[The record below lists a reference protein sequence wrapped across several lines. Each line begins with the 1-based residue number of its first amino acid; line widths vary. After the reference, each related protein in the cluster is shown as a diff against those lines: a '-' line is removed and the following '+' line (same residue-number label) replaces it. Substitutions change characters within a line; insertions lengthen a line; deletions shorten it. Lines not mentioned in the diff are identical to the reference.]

1 MESANDTKDGKYTTD
16 LSELQSTVRAMGK
29 DKQLMQILSKNRIN
43 MESISNNPVFL
54 RAFLGTLLA
63 LTSGGTV
70 ANKLGLRIGVAKN
83 PTTFQEVNAYL
94 DTKGLI
100 EAELQAIASEYGET
114 DLDKDKLEKLMKF
127 SAAGTISANNIPP
140 NMYAESAYA
149 KYGQNGTAVLPP

>member
-1 MESANDTKDGKYTTD
+1 
-16 LSELQSTVRAMGK
+16 
-29 DKQLMQILSKNRIN
+29 

-100 EAELQAIASEYGET
+100 EAELQAITSEYGNTGLSTEA
-114 DLDKDKLEKLMKF
+114 LKNLMKF
-127 SAAGTISANNIPP
+127 PATGAISAKNIPT

>member
-1 MESANDTKDGKYTTD
+1 MESANDTKNGNYTTD

-29 DKQLMQILSKNRIN
+29 DKQLMQILSKNGIDMTSVSKN
-43 MESISNNPVFL
+43 QVFL

-70 ANKLGLRIGVAKN
+70 ANKLGLRIGTQKN
-83 PTTFQEVNAYL
+83 PTTVEEVNKYL

-127 SAAGTISANNIPP
+127 SENEKISANNIPP